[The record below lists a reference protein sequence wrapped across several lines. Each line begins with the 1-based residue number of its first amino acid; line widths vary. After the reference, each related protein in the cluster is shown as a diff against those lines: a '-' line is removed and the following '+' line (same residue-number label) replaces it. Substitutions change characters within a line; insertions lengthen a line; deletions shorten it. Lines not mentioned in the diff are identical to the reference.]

1 MPHALRLIWYR
12 SLPMIVNGQPALVLA
27 PMEGVTDAPMR
38 ALMGEMGSFSFSFS
52 EFLRVS
58 HEVPPL
64 HVFYRHIPELKAG
77 CRTPTGLPVVIQLL
91 GGDPG
96 RLAAAALLAVEAGA
110 FAIDLNFGCPAKTVN
125 RHDGGATLLKY
136 PYRIFDI
143 VSTIRAALPPHVTL
157 SAKMRLGWDNVEA
170 IHENARQA
178 EAAGASWITI
188 HGRTKEQGYRPPAYW
203 GPIGQV
209 KRALKIPVIANGDI
223 WSLADFK
230 QCRLETGC
238 EHFMIGRGALA
249 NPLLSR
255 QIAAELGLVA
265 AAPLTQYPA
274 KEEWRPWLQRYA
286 HWSAGH
292 SLPDSRYLT
301 RRMKQWLKMAQTRG
315 TIDWFDSIKR
325 FEQYKDFAHAMQ
337 L

>member
-1 MPHALRLIWYR
+1 
-12 SLPMIVNGQPALVLA
+12 MIRHGQPSLVLA

-38 ALMGEMGSFSFSFS
+38 ALMGEMGSFSFSVS

-64 HVFYRHIPELKAG
+64 HLFYRHIPELKDG

-91 GGDPG
+91 GGDAG
-96 RLAAAALLAVEAGA
+96 RLASAALVAVRAGA

-143 VSTIRAALPPHVTL
+143 VSTIRAALPPHITL
-157 SAKMRLGWDNVEA
+157 SAKLRLGWDNIDA

-178 EAAGASWITI
+178 EAGGASWITI

-209 KRALKIPVIANGDI
+209 KRALKIPVVANGDI
-223 WSLADFK
+223 WTLADFK

-249 NPLLSR
+249 NPLLSK
-255 QIAAELGLVA
+255 QIAAELGLVNEVA
-265 AAPLTQYPA
+265 AQANPEIDQ
-274 KEEWRPWLQRYA
+274 WRLWLRRFA
-286 HWSAGH
+286 HWSGGH
-292 SLPDSRYLT
+292 PSPTSHYLT

-325 FEQYKDFAHAMQ
+325 FEKYEDFAQAMQ